1 MYLLL
6 YKKQKLVDCDGAFD
20 HLLAS
25 EFVCGELMMMI
36 MMIMMMLIMTA
47 PCWLMDVNVIGG
59 ITWNNFKVVF

>member
-1 MYLLL
+1 M
-6 YKKQKLVDCDGAFD
+6 DSDGAFD

-25 EFVCGELMMMI
+25 EFVCGELMMMII

-59 ITWNNFKVVF
+59 ITWNNLVYVFFLFF